1 MVTIGFDIAQSLG
14 WAVLRDGALIGYGAL
29 KVSPTKTH
37 TENVRRIRALL
48 ESYEPIDRVGFEN
61 VEFARFVKAH
71 ASYVRVRTLLELA
84 LEGSAPE
91 AARSGVGVKTLKEW
105 ATGNGNAS
113 KPDMVRAANAA
124 HGLRLLHLEHPKVV
138 AGEATKAQ
146 AKREQDMADAIH
158 VAFFVE
164 QVARSAHL

>member
-1 MVTIGFDIAQSLG
+1 MGAARYDRIGHGYAGTRREDPLLQERIHAALG
-14 WAVLRDGALIGYGAL
+14 GARTVLNVGAGAG
-29 KVSPTKTH
+29 
-37 TENVRRIRALL
+37 
-48 ESYEPIDRVGFEN
+48 SYEPIDRVGFEN